1 MVTTCGWGGPG
12 SSGVTDLLLQ
22 LRWTGRFGNR
32 LLQYAYG
39 ATYAR
44 RTGAEYW
51 LPSEWEGTR
60 LFASQPHP
68 VVADDEI
75 RHALTRPDEGAAGNE
90 ARMDVVR
97 KHLPDA
103 ELVDLE
109 SVPEPYALRDHP
121 WCHANGCSF
130 NPAVFAGLSR
140 CHLRALCDFSDEV
153 KSLRCYR
160 RYHEMQ
166 GLYDVA
172 HLRRDDISDAAYNR
186 SHAQGYSVISKGSY
200 LAAFEKFGFSPD
212 EVEWV
217 SDDYTG
223 QWHAGRRQRYRAGWS
238 YPAGSEYVPGI
249 VFDWLNDF
257 LKLYFARTIFRANSS
272 FSWWA
277 GLLSPTA
284 RVISPVLDRRHIYGV
299 DGMEEITVDFV
310 DGNDPHWMYG
320 GDHANFDIGI
330 SE

>member
-1 MVTTCGWGGPG
+1 MVTTCGSLGPG
-12 SSGVTDLLLQ
+12 SSGETDLLLQ

-44 RTGAEYW
+44 HNGAQYW

-60 LFASQPHP
+60 LFAAQPHP

-75 RHALTRPDEGAAGNE
+75 RGALARPDEGARANE
-90 ARMDVVR
+90 ARMSVVR
-97 KHLPDA
+97 KHLPNA
-103 ELVDLE
+103 ELVDVE
-109 SVPEPYALRDHP
+109 TVPEPYAPHGHA
-121 WCHANGCSF
+121 WCHANGCAF
-130 NPAVFAGLSR
+130 HPAVFAGLSR
-140 CHLRALCDFSDEV
+140 RHLRALCEFSDEV

-160 RYHEMQ
+160 RYQEMQ

-186 SHAQGYSVISKGSY
+186 SHVQGYSVVSKDSY

-223 QWHAGRRQRYRAGWS
+223 RWHRGRRQRYRAGWS
-238 YPAGSEYVPGI
+238 YPLGSEYVPGI
-249 VFDWLNDF
+249 VFEWLDDF
-257 LKLYFARTIFRANSS
+257 LRLYFARTIFRANSS

-299 DGMEEITVDFV
+299 DGMDEITVDFI
-310 DGNDPHWMYG
+310 DSNDPHWLFG
-320 GDHANFDIGI
+320 GDHANPDIGI
-330 SE
+330 SD